1 MHRKAEISPWCVA
14 SVFLAL
20 TVVAFLLV
28 HPLNCVS
35 SGCSPL
41 ASFAT
46 FLLGF

>member
-1 MHRKAEISPWCVA
+1 MNRRAEISPWCVA

-20 TVVAFLLV
+20 SVVAFLLV
-28 HPLNCVS
+28 HPLNCVT

-41 ASFAT
+41 ASLAT